1 MEVLILYLVLSR
13 AMNHQPMVV
22 DTIRNSS
29 TTELDLLKILLIAV
43 LLRLEWG
50 KNMKETRRGK

>member
-1 MEVLILYLVLSR
+1 
-13 AMNHQPMVV
+13 
-22 DTIRNSS
+22 
-29 TTELDLLKILLIAV
+29 LDLLKILLIAV

>member
-1 MEVLILYLVLSR
+1 
-13 AMNHQPMVV
+13 MVV

-29 TTELDLLKILLIAV
+29 TTELDVLKISLIAV

-50 KNMKETRRGK
+50 ENMKETRRGK